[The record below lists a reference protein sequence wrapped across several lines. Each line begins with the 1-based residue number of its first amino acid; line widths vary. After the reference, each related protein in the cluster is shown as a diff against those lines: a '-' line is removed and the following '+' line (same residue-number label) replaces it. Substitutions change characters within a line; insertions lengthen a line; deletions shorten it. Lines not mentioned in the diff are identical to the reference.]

1 MDKNFP
7 YTSVFESNVSYGG
20 LFAECPFYSQASL
33 EGLRP
38 LIPNWEANTSENI
51 DLLAFAA
58 NACAAG
64 LANKNDDMIEPEAA
78 IESLPLWRQKML
90 NSEHDRSKIIGHLI
104 TSGLSSEND
113 SVIISAQDALA
124 SRRPFNISVGGVVYR
139 LADRGLASKLE
150 GSSDPESPS
159 YKSLSLSMEYGMPD
173 FDLAIGS
180 NNFYDAEIISN
191 QIHVNELKKYLK
203 IYGGNGET
211 KDKQRVYRLIKKNG
225 LPLGCGLVSRPAGIM
240 PLGTI
245 TNSNQQISKNTTISL
260 STENNLDQNKKPS
273 VTTYNQPQN
282 MEKFELFMEEVK
294 ATLLANK
301 IKEETAASMTKDFAE
316 QIKVASTEYVAQVGE
331 AKAAREKAEKE
342 TAEIKVSLAAQAKEL
357 ADTKAS
363 LEKIQAQ
370 ANEKA
375 AAELFS
381 ARMDEFNN
389 EYDLDDED
397 RAALAGEIKNL
408 DASAEA
414 FAAFK
419 KKMGTFMKDKSK
431 TGKEAKDKE
440 AKASLD
446 KAVAEKLAT
455 LAKASSKTKL
465 TDEELATKIFEQV
478 QANITKASVIPNN
491 TQSLSDEPSLK
502 DKWSKL
508 FEDKDAVKVTL

>member
-20 LFAECPFYSQASL
+20 SFLESPFFSQASL

-38 LIPNWEANTSENI
+38 LIPNWQANTNENI

-58 NACAAG
+58 NACAVG
-64 LANKNDDMIEPEAA
+64 LANKNDDLLEPEAGLET
-78 IESLPLWRQKML
+78 IGLWANKMV
-90 NSEHDRSKIIGHLI
+90 NNNHDRSKIVGHLI
-104 TSGLSSEND
+104 TAGLSSEND
-113 SVIISAQDALA
+113 SIIISPQDAIA
-124 SRRPFNISVGGVVYR
+124 SKKPFNISVGGVVYR
-139 LADRGLASKLE
+139 LANRDLADSLE
-150 GSSDPESPS
+150 QSSDPESPS
-159 YKSLSLSMEYGMPD
+159 YKKISLSFEMGFPT

-180 NNFYDAEIISN
+180 NNFYDAEIIRN
-191 QIHVNELKKYLK
+191 QSHVNELKKHLK
-203 IYGGNGET
+203 IYGGDGKT
-211 KDKQRVYRLIKKNG
+211 KDGQRIYRVINKDH
-225 LPLGCGLVSRPAGIM
+225 LPLAVGCTYQPAAKM
-240 PLGTI
+240 PLGMI
-245 TNSNQQISKNTTISL
+245 TNATPRLNSKTTISL
-260 STENNLDQNKKPS
+260 STENNLEKKEKPS
-273 VTTYNQPQN
+273 VTINNQPQN

-331 AKAAREKAEKE
+331 AKAAKEKAEKE
-342 TAEIKVSLAAQAKEL
+342 TAEIKESLATQAKEL

-381 ARMDEFNN
+381 ARMDELNT

-397 RAALAGEIKNL
+397 RAALASEIKTL
-408 DASAEA
+408 DATPES

-419 KKMGTFMKDKSK
+419 KKMNPFMKDKSK
-431 TGKEAKDKE
+431 TGKEEKAKE
-440 AKASLD
+440 AKAAID
-446 KAVAEKLAT
+446 KAVTEKLAT

-478 QANITKASVIPNN
+478 QATIAKAGVIPNN
-491 TQSLSDEPSLK
+491 NQSQSDAPSLK

-508 FEDKDAVKVTL
+508 MEDKDAVKVTL

>member
-20 LFAECPFYSQASL
+20 LFEKCSFFSQASL

-38 LIPNWEANTSENI
+38 LIPNWEANTNENI

-78 IESLPLWRQKML
+78 ISSLPLWRQKML
-90 NSEHDRSKIIGHLI
+90 NSEHDRSKVIGHLI

-113 SVIISAQDALA
+113 SIIISAQEALA
-124 SRRPFNISVGGVVYR
+124 SKRPFNISVGGVVYR

-150 GSSDPESPS
+150 GSSDPDSPS

-173 FDLAIGS
+173 FDIALGS
-180 NNFYDAEIISN
+180 DNFYDAEIISN
-191 QIHVNELKKYLK
+191 QIHISELKKYLK
-203 IYGGNGET
+203 IYGGSGQT
-211 KDKQRVYRLIKKNG
+211 KDKQRVYRVIKKNG
-225 LPLGCGLVSRPAGIM
+225 LPLGCGLVTRPAGIM

-245 TNSNQQISKNTTISL
+245 TNSTAEINKNTTISL
-260 STENNLDQNKKPS
+260 STENISDKTKTPR
-273 VTTYNQPQN
+273 VTTYNKPTMDKLEQI
-282 MEKFELFMEEVK
+282 LEEIK
-294 ATLLANK
+294 ASMLAGK
-301 IKEETAASMTKDFAE
+301 IKEEAAASLTKEFADKIQAFSKE
-316 QIKVASTEYVAQVGE
+316 HATQI
-331 AKAAREKAEKE
+331 AEKE
-342 TAEIKVSLAAQAKEL
+342 AAKASAEKEAADLKLSVANQAKEL
-357 ADTKAS
+357 ADTKAA

-370 ANEKA
+370 ATEKE

-389 EYDLDDED
+389 EFELDDED

-419 KKMGTFMKDKSK
+419 KKMGKLMDSK
-431 TGKEAKDKE
+431 CKTKKACAEKE
-440 AKASLD
+440 AKAALD
-446 KAVAEKLAT
+446 IAVAAKLT
-455 LAKASSKTKL
+455 ELAKASSKNKL
-465 TDEELATKIFEQV
+465 SDKELAEKLLEQV
-478 QANITKASVIPNN
+478 QAKASEQNPLPNGSENTSTTQTLKEKFAAAFDKKNITI
-491 TQSLSDEPSLK
+491 
-502 DKWSKL
+502 
-508 FEDKDAVKVTL
+508 TL